1 MAIMKLGIAFAGGGA
16 SGGAH
21 VGVLQALN
29 EEHIPISMI
38 AGTSSGAMVAGLYA
52 AGTSIDALLQLLT
65 KLNRS
70 HMDIDLSLFA
80 RLISKRDV
88 RGLLLGDRLEV
99 FIEDIL
105 GSKTLQDITFPLAII
120 ATDLQTGQ
128 EVVFSSHPCPAPST
142 RIFGDQ
148 TSVPLWRNVCDAS
161 LARAIRASISIPL
174 VFQPTII
181 QDMILAD
188 GGLVDN
194 CPVDPLLAMGA
205 DITIAVDTITPFLQR
220 KSRLPLRVRTMTQ
233 QIINVG
239 LARHALLSAM
249 KADIF
254 LAPPVGP
261 IGALDFAKLSNVAE
275 RGYQYTKTRIPQIL
289 AILNAH

>member
-1 MAIMKLGIAFAGGGA
+1 MEIMKLGVAFAGGGA

-21 VGVLQALN
+21 VGVLQALS
-29 EEHIPISMI
+29 EEHIPISMVS
-38 AGTSSGAMVAGLYA
+38 GTSSGAMVAGLYG
-52 AGTSIDALLQLLT
+52 AGISIDALLQLLT
-65 KLNRS
+65 KINRS
-70 HMDIDLSLFA
+70 HMDIDLSLFT

-88 RGLLLGDRLEV
+88 RGLLRGDRLET
-99 FIEDIL
+99 FIEDIV
-105 GSKTLQDITFPLAII
+105 GSKNIQEIPFPLAII
-120 ATDLQTGQ
+120 ATDLQNGQ
-128 EVVFSSHPCPAPST
+128 EVVFSSQPCRAPST

-148 TSVPLWRNVCDAS
+148 TSLPLWRNVCDVS

-174 VFQPTII
+174 VFQPTTIK
-181 QDMILAD
+181 DMILAD

-205 DITIAVDTITPFLQR
+205 DVTIAVDTITPFLRR
-220 KSRLPLRVRTMTQ
+220 KGQLPLRVRTMTQ

-261 IGALDFAKLSNVAE
+261 IGALDFNKLSNVAE
-275 RGYQYTKTRIPQIL
+275 RGYQYTKAKMPHIL
-289 AILNAH
+289 ALLDTY